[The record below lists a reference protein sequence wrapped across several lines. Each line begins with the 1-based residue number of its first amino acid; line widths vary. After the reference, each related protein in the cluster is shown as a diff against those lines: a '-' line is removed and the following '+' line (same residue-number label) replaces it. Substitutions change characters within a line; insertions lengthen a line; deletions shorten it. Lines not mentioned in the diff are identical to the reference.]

1 MEQHSLNWTN
11 EPESLKKRLYMSL
24 YLYISVSLYLC
35 LSVSLYLTFVPLK
48 YWQLDVLG
56 LAGLQTHL
64 IQDVHYLF

>member
-1 MEQHSLNWTN
+1 
-11 EPESLKKRLYMSL
+11 MSL